1 MAKDEKQNPKT
12 EKAEK
17 PETPSVQPQAAT
29 EKKEGDASGN
39 NEQQGARRASPG
51 RRTGRQ
57 DSGGGAGAGDD
68 RRKGRGGGGGGRSSS
83 SRRGGRRSTSTEES
97 ELIER
102 TISNNRVSKVVK
114 GGRRFSVST
123 LVVVGN
129 GSGRVGF
136 GTGKA
141 RETSEATR
149 KALAKAQKNMIE
161 VPLRNGTTIYHD
173 VTGHF
178 GSGRVVLRSARSGTG
193 IIAGGPMRAVF
204 EVLGIEDVVAK
215 SIGSSN
221 PHNMVRAT
229 FHALKRTHSPRS
241 VAARRQI
248 DIKRLV
254 PPPTAKTDKK
264 VPAQKKQPTAKQ
276 EAKTT

>member
-1 MAKDEKQNPKT
+1 MAKDDKQTPTT
-12 EKAEK
+12 EQ
-17 PETPSVQPQAAT
+17 VQPQEEQKSTSRNGGTAGAGGASRGAEAT
-29 EKKEGDASGN
+29 SDDKRKGRSRSASRR
-39 NEQQGARRASPG
+39 GARRSS
-51 RRTGRQ
+51 TGQ
-57 DSGGGAGAGDD
+57 
-68 RRKGRGGGGGGRSSS
+68 
-83 SRRGGRRSTSTEES
+83 EES
-97 ELIER
+97 ELLER

-129 GSGRVGF
+129 GNGRVGF

-149 KALAKAQKNMIE
+149 KALAKAQKSMID

-204 EVLGIEDVVAK
+204 EVLGVEDVVAK

-229 FHALKRTHSPRS
+229 FQALKRTHSPRL
-241 VAARRQI
+241 VAARRKI
-248 DIKRLV
+248 DIKRLA
-254 PPPTAKTDKK
+254 PPPT
-264 VPAQKKQPTAKQ
+264 QKKRPERPPKKQ
-276 EAKTT
+276 EAQESKSS